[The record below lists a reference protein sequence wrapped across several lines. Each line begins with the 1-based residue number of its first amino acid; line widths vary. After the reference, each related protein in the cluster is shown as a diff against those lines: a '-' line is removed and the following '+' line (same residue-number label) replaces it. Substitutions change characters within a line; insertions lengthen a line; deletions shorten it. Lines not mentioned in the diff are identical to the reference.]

1 MCMNIVT
8 HTGMAGKDQLA
19 DSVLGGA
26 ADYIGDIAAI
36 LSKMFYAS
44 EQERVS
50 KYGILEV
57 IEIEAGLKHK
67 VSQFYNQSPQFYD
80 YCSYL

>member
-1 MCMNIVT
+1 MCMNIVM

-19 DSVLGGA
+19 DAVLGGA

-50 KYGILEV
+50 RYGDLEGDWNRGRV
-57 IEIEAGLKHK
+57 KA
-67 VSQFYNQSPQFYD
+67 QSITV
-80 YCSYL
+80 L